1 MTKLSTMGKVLM
13 KLSTMENGLDKV
25 RLDGEGL
32 DKVEREGEGL
42 DEVHHKEGMVLN
54 RVAEKSNPSY
64 LDCIQIE
71 ISASNTCIQFFCMYA
86 CIHGCC

>member
-1 MTKLSTMGKVLM
+1 M

-54 RVAEKSNPSY
+54 RVAEKSNPSN

-71 ISASNTCIQFFCMYA
+71 ISASNLMTKCTQFLSQNGYCHTFLYN
-86 CIHGCC
+86 I